1 LRYRDLGETG
11 MRVSERQKPEE
22 EFFPLSD
29 DVMDRVRET
38 YDGHVRDE
46 VHHRW

>member
-1 LRYRDLGETG
+1 
-11 MRVSERQKPEE
+11 MS
-22 EFFPLSD
+22 PLSD
-29 DVMDRVRET
+29 DVMDRVREI